1 MNDKIAEFLR
11 SKLKIKIT
19 GKNIKRFISKLVYH
33 KINLLNVNVIN
44 DKEAFI
50 TIYKNDLDKIEKI
63 KSIYSLDIL
72 DSAGYIKIKKKLKIN
87 NFIIIFIFLGLI
99 SLFFLSNI
107 IFSIEVIHYDKDII
121 SFMKKELAH
130 YGIKEKSFKKSFDE
144 LEKIKSTILHKYKDK
159 LEWIEIQNIGT
170 KYIIRI
176 EERKIISTKENT
188 DLQHIIATK
197 NAIIKKVLA
206 TSGTVI
212 KSKNT
217 FVNKGDIV
225 ISGEIKLY
233 DEIKN
238 YTRAE
243 GIIYGEVWYTVKTSY
258 PFIYSE
264 KKMTGKVKK
273 RLLLKVFNNYY
284 GLNFKKYDDAV
295 LIDKELIYNPILPIS
310 FVYQEQKE
318 TIDNSF
324 ILTEEEA
331 NDKAILKSRE
341 KIKEKLDREEYI
353 IYEKQLK
360 KEVKNSKIVI
370 EMFYAVYENITG
382 YKSFDREE

>member
-72 DSAGYIKIKKKLKIN
+72 DSAGYIKIKKRLKIN
-87 NFIIIFIFLGLI
+87 NFIIISIFLGLI

-130 YGIKEKSFKKSFDE
+130 YGIKEISFKKSFDE

-176 EERKIISTKENT
+176 EERKIIKTKENT

-295 LIDKELIYNPILPIS
+295 LIDKELIYNLILPIS

-341 KIKEKLDREEYI
+341 KIKEKLDHGEYI

-382 YKSFDREE
+382 YKIFDREE